1 MNNQVLNNDLAFI
14 HDGLIG
20 KHDNF
25 IDSTIVVTGC
35 AGFLG
40 FYFLQYLIRYG
51 DKLKIKKVIGLDNL
65 ILGKPLWLT
74 QLAHEFP
81 NRFEL
86 ETLDVSVTNFDQ
98 ISSCR
103 EANYVVH
110 CASIASPTYY
120 RKYPLETMYANVW
133 GLRNLLDFY
142 KKSISLKGLLYFSSS
157 EIYGDPPKESIPT
170 DEEYRGNV
178 TCHGPRSC
186 YDESKRF
193 CESLC
198 WVFAEQFNMPLTVA
212 RPFNNYGPGMK
223 LEDRRLPADFA
234 RCVLEG
240 RNIEILSDGSP
251 TRTFCY
257 VADAIVG
264 YFLCLFHGKY
274 DYFNIGSDTPE
285 ISVLDIAKI
294 YQKISKEN
302 LGTNI
307 EVRYEK
313 SDDKDYLID
322 NPNRRCPII
331 TKAKTLLGYN
341 PQISIEDGVARY
353 LNFLKSELDE

>member
-1 MNNQVLNNDLAFI
+1 
-14 HDGLIG
+14 
-20 KHDNF
+20 
-25 IDSTIVVTGC
+25 
-35 AGFLG
+35 
-40 FYFLQYLIRYG
+40 
-51 DKLKIKKVIGLDNL
+51 
-65 ILGKPLWLT
+65 
-74 QLAHEFP
+74 
-81 NRFEL
+81 
-86 ETLDVSVTNFDQ
+86 
-98 ISSCR
+98 
-103 EANYVVH
+103 
-110 CASIASPTYY
+110 
-120 RKYPLETMYANVW
+120 
-133 GLRNLLDFY
+133 
-142 KKSISLKGLLYFSSS
+142 
-157 EIYGDPPKESIPT
+157 
-170 DEEYRGNV
+170 
-178 TCHGPRSC
+178 
-186 YDESKRF
+186 
-193 CESLC
+193 
-198 WVFAEQFNMPLTVA
+198 MPLTVA